1 MMNKAHLI
9 GSAALA
15 FSLMTS
21 TAMSA
26 EVPKPCGPDPRERCI
41 AYDPSQIIS
50 LFLVPGATTTLQLP
64 DNEVVYSVGT
74 SDNEIITGQPPAERV
89 AAGQSATADDNLQVH
104 MPGTDANPSKFLMV
118 KALRHLEP
126 QPFTVIGVWTNPVTG
141 KQEHRRHSFE
151 LSTIPGG
158 PQAPD
163 AFFSVVFS
171 DPIASKILKEAE
183 RKERQKIYEEK
194 QQKLQ
199 AQAVAD
205 RLTQVQQSVT
215 GRNVAY
221 DGQGTDADRAALAPT
236 APAGLDAMWDDGQ
249 RTFLRYPGNR
259 SVPLA
264 YQVMPDGSESVIG
277 QSTVVDSATKG
288 SLLIIHSV
296 VPMLRLRD
304 GNSVLCITNNAYDPV
319 GHRTGTGTVDP
330 GVVRQVRSAS

>member
-1 MMNKAHLI
+1 MNQTTLI

-15 FSLMTS
+15 IALMAS
-21 TAMSA
+21 TAMAA
-26 EVPKPCGPDPRERCI
+26 EVPQPCGPDPRERCI
-41 AYDPSQIIS
+41 AYNPSQIIS

-74 SDNEIITGQPPAERV
+74 SDNEIISGKPAAERV

-141 KQEHRRHSFE
+141 RQEHRRHSFE

-171 DPIASKILKEAE
+171 DPVASKVIRDAE
-183 RKERQKIYEEK
+183 RKERQRIWQEEQKKIE
-194 QQKLQ
+194 

-205 RLTQVQQSVT
+205 RLTQVQQSVLS
-215 GRNVAY
+215 RNVAY
-221 DGQGTDADRAALAPT
+221 DGQGTDADRAALAPS

-259 SVPLA
+259 QVPLA
-264 YQVMPDGSESVIG
+264 YQVLPDGSESVIG
-277 QSTVVDSATKG
+277 QSTVVDTATKG

-330 GVVRQVRSAS
+330 GVVRQIRSNS

>member
-1 MMNKAHLI
+1 MNKAPLI
-9 GSAALA
+9 GSMAAVALA
-15 FSLMTS
+15 LMSS
-21 TAMSA
+21 TATAA
-26 EVPKPCGPDPRERCI
+26 EVPQPCGPDPRERCI
-41 AYDPSQIIS
+41 TYDPSQIIS
-50 LFLVPGATTTLQLP
+50 LFLVPGATTTVQLP

-74 SDNEIITGQPPAERV
+74 SDNEIISGNPPAERV

-104 MPGTDANPSKFLMV
+104 MPGSDANPSRFLMV

-141 KQEHRRHSFE
+141 RQEHRRHSFE

-171 DPIASKILKEAE
+171 DPVASKIIKEAE
-183 RKERQKIYEEK
+183 RKERQRMFQEK

-205 RLTQVQQSVT
+205 RLTQVQQSVLS
-215 GRNVAY
+215 RNVAY
-221 DGQGTDADRAALAPT
+221 DGQGDAADRAALSPT

-249 RTFLRYPGNR
+249 RTYLRYPGNR
-259 SVPLA
+259 PVPLA
-264 YQVMPDGSESVIG
+264 YQVMPDGAESVIG
-277 QSTVVDSATKG
+277 QNTVVDTATRG

-304 GNSVLCITNNAYDPV
+304 GNSVLCITNRAYDPV

-330 GVVRQVRSAS
+330 GVVRQVRSGS

>member
-1 MMNKAHLI
+1 MIKSI
-9 GSAALA
+9 SIVSALA

-21 TAMSA
+21 TAMTA

-41 AYDPSQIIS
+41 AYDPSQIVS

-64 DNEVVYSVGT
+64 DDEVVYSVGT
-74 SDNEIITGQPPAERV
+74 SDNEIISGKAAAAERV
-89 AAGQSATADDNLQVH
+89 VSGPSATADDNLQVH
-104 MPGTDANPSKFLMV
+104 MPGSDANPSKFLMV

-126 QPFTVIGVWTNPVTG
+126 QPFTVIGVWTNQVTG

-171 DPIASKILKEAE
+171 DPVASRIRKEEE
-183 RKERQKIYEEK
+183 RKERHRKWEEDQKT
-194 QQKLQ
+194 LQ
-199 AQAVAD
+199 AQAVSD
-205 RLTQVQQSVT
+205 RLMQVQQSVLS
-215 GRNVAY
+215 RNAAY
-221 DGQGTDADRAALAPT
+221 DGQGTETDRAALAPN

-259 SVPLA
+259 PVPLA
-264 YQVMPDGSESVIG
+264 YQVMPDGSESVLG
-277 QSTVVDSATKG
+277 QSTVVDAATKG

-304 GNSVLCITNNAYDPV
+304 GNSVLCITNSAYDPV

-330 GVVRQVRSAS
+330 GVVRQVKGQF

>member
-1 MMNKAHLI
+1 MNKVTLI
-9 GSAALA
+9 GLATLAL
-15 FSLMTS
+15 SLMAS
-21 TAMSA
+21 TAMPA
-26 EVPKPCGPDPRERCI
+26 ELPKPCGPDPRERCI
-41 AYDPSQIIS
+41 AYNPSQIIS
-50 LFLVPGATTTLQLP
+50 LFLIPGATITIQLP

-74 SDNEIITGQPPAERV
+74 SDNEVISGKPPAERV
-89 AAGQSATADDNLQVH
+89 VAGQSATADDNLQVH
-104 MPGTDANPSKFLMV
+104 MPGTDAVPSEFLMV

-141 KQEHRRHSFE
+141 KQEKRRHSFE

-163 AFFSVVFS
+163 AIFSVVFS
-171 DPIASKILKEAE
+171 DPVAAEIIKEAE
-183 RKERQKIYEEK
+183 RKERQKIWQEK
-194 QQKLQ
+194 EAKLQ

-205 RLTQVQQSVT
+205 RLTQVQQSALA
-215 GRNVAY
+215 RNVAY
-221 DGQGTDADRAALAPT
+221 DGQGTDADRIALAPT

-249 RTFLRYPGNR
+249 RTYLRYPGNR

-264 YQVMPDGSESVIG
+264 YQVMPDGTESVIG

-288 SLLIIHSV
+288 SLLIIHGV
-296 VPMLRLRD
+296 VPMLRLRS
-304 GNSVLCITNNAYDPV
+304 GESVLCITNNAYDPV

>member
-1 MMNKAHLI
+1 MNNAPFI
-9 GSAALA
+9 GTALA
-15 FSLMTS
+15 FSLMAS
-21 TAMSA
+21 TAFSA

-41 AYDPSQIIS
+41 AYSPSQIIS

-74 SDNEIITGQPPAERV
+74 SDNEIISGKPPAERV
-89 AAGQSATADDNLQVH
+89 ATGQGATTDDNLQVH
-104 MPGTDANPSKFLMV
+104 MPGSDANPSKFLMV

-126 QPFTVIGVWTNPVTG
+126 QPFTVIGVWMNPVTG

-171 DPIASKILKEAE
+171 DPVASKILKEAE
-183 RKERQKIYEEK
+183 QKERQNLWQEK

-205 RLTQVQQSVT
+205 RLTQVQQSVLS
-215 GRNVAY
+215 RNVAY
-221 DGQGTDADRAALAPT
+221 DGQGTEGDRAALAPT

-259 SVPLA
+259 PVPLA
-264 YQVMPDGSESVIG
+264 YQVMPDGTEAVIG
-277 QSTVVDSATKG
+277 QNTVVDAATKG
-288 SLLIIHSV
+288 SLMIIHSV

-304 GNSVLCITNNAYDPV
+304 GESVLCITNNAYDPV

-330 GVVRQVRSAS
+330 GVVRQVKGEF

>member
-1 MMNKAHLI
+1 MNKVTLI
-9 GSAALA
+9 GLATPAL
-15 FSLMTS
+15 SLMAS
-21 TAMSA
+21 TAMPA
-26 EVPKPCGPDPRERCI
+26 ELPKPCGPDPRERCI
-41 AYDPSQIIS
+41 AYNPSQIIS
-50 LFLVPGATTTLQLP
+50 LFLIPGATITIQLP

-74 SDNEIITGQPPAERV
+74 SDNEVISGKPPAERV
-89 AAGQSATADDNLQVH
+89 VAGQSATADDNLQVH
-104 MPGTDANPSKFLMV
+104 MPGTDAVPSEFLMV

-141 KQEHRRHSFE
+141 KQEKRRHSFE

-163 AFFSVVFS
+163 AIFSVVFS
-171 DPIASKILKEAE
+171 DPVAAEIIKEAE
-183 RKERQKIYEEK
+183 RKERQKIWQEK
-194 QQKLQ
+194 EAKLQ

-205 RLTQVQQSVT
+205 RLTQVQQSALA
-215 GRNVAY
+215 RNVAY
-221 DGQGTDADRAALAPT
+221 DGQGTDADRIALAPT

-249 RTFLRYPGNR
+249 RTYLRYPGNR

-264 YQVMPDGSESVIG
+264 YQVMPDGTESVIG

-288 SLLIIHSV
+288 SLLIIHGV
-296 VPMLRLRD
+296 VPMLRLRS
-304 GNSVLCITNNAYDPV
+304 GESVLCITNNAYDPV

>member
-1 MMNKAHLI
+1 MTKTI
-9 GSAALA
+9 SIVSALA
-15 FSLMTS
+15 LSLMAS

-41 AYDPSQIIS
+41 AYDPSQIVS

-74 SDNEIITGQPPAERV
+74 SDNEIISGKPSAAERV
-89 AAGQSATADDNLQVH
+89 AAGPSATADDNLQVH

-126 QPFTVIGVWTNPVTG
+126 QPFTVIGVWSHPVTG

-158 PQAPD
+158 PQASD

-171 DPIASKILKEAE
+171 DPVAAKILREE
-183 RKERQKIYEEK
+183 QRKERQKKWQEE
-194 QQKLQ
+194 QDKLQ
-199 AQAVAD
+199 IQAVSD
-205 RLTQVQQSVT
+205 RLTQVQQSVLA
-215 GRNVAY
+215 RNAAY
-221 DGQGTDADRAALAPT
+221 DGQGTESDRAALAPS
-236 APAGLDAMWDDGQ
+236 APAGFDAMWDDGQ

-259 SVPLA
+259 PVPLA
-264 YQVMPDGSESVIG
+264 YQVLPDGSESVIG
-277 QSTVVDSATKG
+277 QSTVVDAETKG
-288 SLLIIHSV
+288 SLLILHSV

-304 GNSVLCITNNAYDPV
+304 GTSVLCITNKAYDPV

-330 GVVRQVRSAS
+330 GVVRQVKGQS

>member
-1 MMNKAHLI
+1 MNKATLI
-9 GSAALA
+9 VSTVALTFA
-15 FSLMTS
+15 LMAS

-26 EVPKPCGPDPRERCI
+26 EVPQPCGPDPRERCI
-41 AYDPSQIIS
+41 AYDASQIIS

-74 SDNEIITGQPPAERV
+74 SDNEIISGKPPTERV

-141 KQEHRRHSFE
+141 KQDHRRHSFE

-171 DPIASKILKEAE
+171 DPVAAKIILQAE
-183 RKERQKIYEEK
+183 RKERQKLWQEK
-194 QQKLQ
+194 QDKFQ

-205 RLTQVQQSVT
+205 RLTQVQQSVLA
-215 GRNVAY
+215 RNVQY
-221 DGQGTDADRAALAPT
+221 DGQGTDADRMALAPA

-259 SVPLA
+259 PVPLA
-264 YQVMPDGSESVIG
+264 YQVMPDGTESVIG
-277 QSTVVDSATKG
+277 QSTVVDPATTG

-304 GNSVLCITNNAYDPV
+304 GNSVLCIVNNAYDPV

>member
-1 MMNKAHLI
+1 MRK
-9 GSAALA
+9 AALISTSA
-15 FSLMTS
+15 LAIALMTS
-21 TAMSA
+21 TAMPA
-26 EVPKPCGPDPRERCI
+26 EVPQPCGPDPRERCI
-41 AYDPSQIIS
+41 AYNPSQIIS

-74 SDNEIITGQPPAERV
+74 SDNEIISGKPAAERV

-141 KQEHRRHSFE
+141 KPEHRRHSFE

-171 DPIASKILKEAE
+171 DPVATKVIKDAE
-183 RKERQKIYEEK
+183 RKERQRIWQEEQKKIE
-194 QQKLQ
+194 
-199 AQAVAD
+199 AQAVSD
-205 RLTQVQQSVT
+205 RLTQVQQSVLD
-215 GRNVAY
+215 RNTAY
-221 DGQGTDADRAALAPT
+221 DGQGTDTDRMALAPS

-264 YQVMPDGSESVIG
+264 YQVLPDGSESVIG
-277 QSTVVDSATKG
+277 QSTVVDAATKG
-288 SLLIIHSV
+288 SILIIHSV

-304 GNSVLCITNNAYDPV
+304 GTSVLCITNNAYDPV